1 VWDRPSRKRHC
12 LRKGRTIS
20 KYLRVNHQIRV
31 TPIRLIDQDDNQVG
45 VVETD
50 QARRMALEA
59 ELDLV
64 EVAPTAKP
72 PVCRIMDYG
81 KWKYEQKKKDQ
92 RAKSH
97 RHEVVLKEIRMRPRT
112 DPHDAMIKVTHA
124 RGFLAK
130 GNKVQFTMLFRGR
143 EMVHVDLG
151 RQAFEKIKQEL
162 AMVAKIER
170 DFKMEGRRLTL
181 VVAPLGAGEKP
192 TPLTAKAAPRPQV
205 RAHQPAA
212 QAAPPPA
219 QAAPPP
225 APAVQPPAEAVQQPA
240 Q

>member
-1 VWDRPSRKRHC
+1 
-12 LRKGRTIS
+12 
-20 KYLRVNHQIRV
+20 
-31 TPIRLIDQDDNQVG
+31 
-45 VVETD
+45 
-50 QARRMALEA
+50 MAMEA

-92 RAKSH
+92 KAKSH
-97 RHEVVLKEIRMRPRT
+97 RHEVVLKEVRMRPRT
-112 DPHDAMIKVTHA
+112 DPHDTMIKVNHA
-124 RGFLAK
+124 RDFLAK

-162 AMVAKIER
+162 ASVAKIER

-181 VVAPLGAGEKP
+181 VVAPMGAGEAP
-192 TPLTAKAAPRPQV
+192 KAAKKPKPARPAEPAAAKPAAAQPT
-205 RAHQPAA
+205 AAPQPAA
-212 QAAPPPA
+212 PEPAAK
-219 QAAPPP
+219 
-225 APAVQPPAEAVQQPA
+225 PAEQPQATPQQ
-240 Q
+240 QT

>member
-1 VWDRPSRKRHC
+1 
-12 LRKGRTIS
+12 
-20 KYLRVNHQIRV
+20 VNQQIRIS
-31 TPIRLIDQDDNQVG
+31 PIRLIDHEDKQIG
-45 VVETD
+45 IVETD
-50 QARRMALEA
+50 QARRMAVEA

-92 RAKSH
+92 KAKSH
-97 RHEVVLKEIRMRPRT
+97 RHEVVIKEIRMRPRT
-112 DPHDAMIKVTHA
+112 DPHDTMIKVEHA

-151 RQAFEKIKQEL
+151 RKAFESIKQEL
-162 AMVAKIER
+162 TAVAKIER

-181 VVAPLGAGEKP
+181 VVAPMGAGEGKSDKP
-192 TPLTAKAAPRPQV
+192 AKPKAPKPAAPKP
-205 RAHQPAA
+205 APAA
-212 QAAPPPA
+212 EAAAKPAVPAEAAAAPVAQPQAAP
-219 QAAPPP
+219 QG
-225 APAVQPPAEAVQQPA
+225 
-240 Q
+240 